1 MCVGI
6 GYCNDMF
13 AFPSYAQHRE
23 QWYTA
28 LGNNI
33 DPKTKKKI
41 NVKNRTIT
49 NWQHGTL
56 IVVISKKTCRVN
68 FDFASK
74 RLTKTMTERF
84 GKIPTI
90 LLQTIRWI
98 ATNIR

>member
-41 NVKNRTIT
+41 NVK
-49 NWQHGTL
+49 
-56 IVVISKKTCRVN
+56 KTEQ
-68 FDFASK
+68 S
-74 RLTKTMTERF
+74 
-84 GKIPTI
+84 
-90 LLQTIRWI
+90 QTGSM
-98 ATNIR
+98 AL